1 MTFIFYF
8 GKLSPVTFHPLY
20 YQLFTIILHKVSICH
35 KLQHSNDNLLTD
47 TFTATVWFFMLKDSV
62 CLFCAKIE
70 RQMRTGCKLRMWTV
84 VIFASLP
91 HPVNFFSKPS
101 DQYYIAVA
109 FLYFN
114 MPQVIQPVQ
123 YTVRQNTYSSQ
134 FINVT
139 FDGRCN
145 KKKTKS
151 PLFAHPVYR
160 MCIIS
165 SQIAFFNGKTL

>member
-1 MTFIFYF
+1 MI
-8 GKLSPVTFHPLY
+8 
-20 YQLFTIILHKVSICH
+20 
-35 KLQHSNDNLLTD
+35 
-47 TFTATVWFFMLKDSV
+47 
-62 CLFCAKIE
+62 
-70 RQMRTGCKLRMWTV
+70 
-84 VIFASLP
+84 ASLP
-91 HPVNFFSKPS
+91 HAVNFVSKPN